1 MGNAIYAEAVEKV
14 LSYARETMDVNKV
27 LCMIDEMRSEQLDVD
42 FANEAMLKALHLISE
57 KLENA
62 EDVAELQDILGEL
75 GIA

>member
-1 MGNAIYAEAVEKV
+1 MGNAIYAVAVEKV